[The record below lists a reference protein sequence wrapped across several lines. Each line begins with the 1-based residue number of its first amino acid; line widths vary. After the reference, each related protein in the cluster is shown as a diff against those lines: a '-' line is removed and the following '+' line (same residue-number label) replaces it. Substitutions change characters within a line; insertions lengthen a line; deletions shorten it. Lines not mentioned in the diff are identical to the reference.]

1 MGTSGKHIST
11 ALFKHRWWREQN
23 KMATKKLK
31 ERKYELADQLKQ
43 HFQDYT
49 KLFLVDNVGSN
60 QIHQI
65 RIALRGKAIIYC
77 GKNTQMRRV
86 VRQLEVEQGM
96 TQLEKVR
103 LSLKLNVAIVFT
115 NENLSE
121 IRDIIVK
128 NKVAAPARAGATAQ
142 CDVIVPAG
150 NTGMEPTMTSF
161 LQALNI
167 PSKITKGSIE
177 ILNPVPLIKEGD
189 KVEASQASLLEK
201 LSIFPFSYGL
211 IVVSVYDDGSM
222 YDAAVLD
229 ITDEAIMASISA
241 GIRNVACV
249 SLITGAPTIASV
261 PYSILLGFTNLVA
274 VACETEYTFKE
285 AESIKEFIANPDA
298 FASAAP
304 AAAAPAAE
312 AKKSSSESEGAAG
325 AGMFGDDYQML
336 V

>member
-11 ALFKHRWWREQN
+11 ALFKHRWHREQN

-49 KLFLVDNVGSN
+49 KLFLVDVDNVGSN
-60 QIHQI
+60 QIQQI

-77 GKNTQMRRV
+77 GRNTQMRRV

-115 NENLSE
+115 NENLAE
-121 IRDIIVK
+121 IRNVIVN
-128 NKVAAPARAGATAQ
+128 NKVAAPARAGQLAQ

-298 FASAAP
+298 FA
-304 AAAAPAAE
+304 AAAPAAGP
-312 AKKSSSESEGAAG
+312 AAAG
-325 AGMFGDDYQML
+325 PAAEPAQVFLLRGCWR
-336 V
+336 